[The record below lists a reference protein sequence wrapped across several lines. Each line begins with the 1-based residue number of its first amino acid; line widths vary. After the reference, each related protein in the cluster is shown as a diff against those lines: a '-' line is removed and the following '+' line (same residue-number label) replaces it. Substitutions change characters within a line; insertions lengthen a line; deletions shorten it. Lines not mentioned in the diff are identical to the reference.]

1 MPHIDLLELPYFQG
15 ISIDSLV
22 SLIDLLEPTQ
32 FSPDEL
38 IIRQGQTSPP
48 PLYIATHGT
57 VAIEKVRE
65 DTRPQVLAELTAPTI
80 FGEIELFCQIS
91 PIANIRSLTPVAAF
105 VLSRQTYNE
114 LFSSQ
119 DPAIMQFTV
128 NIARV
133 ACHRLALADEMLA
146 EHLGDHDLVK
156 LRHSISTR
164 MSTEQKLL
172 TTTGA
177 FKIPEKF
184 R

>member
-1 MPHIDLLELPYFQG
+1 MPHIDLLDLPYFQG
-15 ISIDSLV
+15 ISMDSLV

-32 FSPDEL
+32 FSPDQL

-48 PLYIATHGT
+48 PLYIATHGR
-57 VAIEKVRE
+57 VAVEKIRE
-65 DTRPQVLAELTAPTI
+65 DTQIQTLAELIAPTI
-80 FGEIELFCQIS
+80 FGEIELFCQLS
-91 PIANIRSLTPVAAF
+91 PLGNIRCLTPVAAF
-105 VLSRQTYNE
+105 ILSRTTFDE
-114 LFSSQ
+114 LFANQ
-119 DPAIMQFTV
+119 HPAITQFTF

-146 EHLGDHDLVK
+146 RHTDNEDLVQ
-156 LRHSISTR
+156 LRHSISTE
-164 MSTEQKLL
+164 MSTEQNLL